1 METKICDLC
10 GKKAVVSE
18 DNWKDWNV
26 KNILEVRDL
35 CDDCYSEFRK
45 LVLEFKGARRKQ

>member
-1 METKICDLC
+1 MEARICDLC
-10 GKKAVVSE
+10 GKQAVVSE

-35 CDDCYSEFRK
+35 CDSCYSDFRK
-45 LVLEFKGARRKQ
+45 LILEFKGARNKK